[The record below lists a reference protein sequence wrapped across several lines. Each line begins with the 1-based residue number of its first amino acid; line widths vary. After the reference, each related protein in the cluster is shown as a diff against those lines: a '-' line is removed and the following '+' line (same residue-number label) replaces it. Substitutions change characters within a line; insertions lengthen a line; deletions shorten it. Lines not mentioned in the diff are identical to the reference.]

1 MTSKEKELEERIE
14 KLEKLVAYLM
24 GGRMNDKM
32 RSSMGMSPSP
42 F

>member
-1 MTSKEKELEERIE
+1 MTSKEAELEKRIE

-32 RSSMGMSPSP
+32 RSQMGMSPSP
-42 F
+42 Y